1 MNRNTVFESMRNL
14 TAEERASY
22 DHYLFGLMR
31 NSTPEEQELYRKM
44 LNRFSVPFEGSIF
57 DMGDIE
63 IDYCDICHEKTQI
76 NRKYYHYPINC
87 ECCGGTTHFEIVRYC
102 NNCTPKPPHWIKAIV
117 TPIGELKDE

>member
-1 MNRNTVFESMRNL
+1 MNRNIAFE
-14 TAEERASY
+14 
-22 DHYLFGLMR
+22 LFGEMR
-31 NSTPEEQELYRKM
+31 HSTPEEQQLYRKM
-44 LNRFSVPFEGSIF
+44 LNKYKVAIEGINIF
-57 DMGDIE
+57 DMSDIE

-117 TPIGELKDE
+117 TPIGELRNE